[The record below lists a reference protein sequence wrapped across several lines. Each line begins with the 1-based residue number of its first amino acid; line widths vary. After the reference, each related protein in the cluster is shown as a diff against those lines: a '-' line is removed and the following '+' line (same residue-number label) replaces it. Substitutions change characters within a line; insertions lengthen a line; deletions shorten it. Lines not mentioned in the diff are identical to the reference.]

1 VYCVD
6 NAAVMSAWAVDQ
18 KIAGSNISFLGDP
31 NSELT
36 TSLGMTLDNPGPVG
50 KLGPNRCKRFGMYV
64 VDGVVKVIQVSENK
78 GGADDPAGDDF
89 PRTPASTTCS
99 SSSPSSKR
107 QSRMLNDF
115 WR

>member
-1 VYCVD
+1 MYCVD

-36 TSLGMTLDNPGPVG
+36 SALGPEMTLTNPGPVG
-50 KLGPNRCKRFGMYV
+50 KLGPNRCKRFGMYCD
-64 VDGVVKVIQVSENK
+64 DGVIKVIQVSENR

-89 PRTPASTTCS
+89 PEDSCIDN
-99 SSSPSSKR
+99 
-107 QSRMLNDF
+107 MLKLISEL
-115 WR
+115 

>member
-1 VYCVD
+1 MLVYCVD

-36 TSLGMTLDNPGPVG
+36 SALGMMLTNPGPVG
-50 KLGPNRCKRFGMYV
+50 KLGPNRCKRFAMYCD
-64 VDGVVKVIQVSENK
+64 DGVIKVIQVSENK

-89 PRTPASTTCS
+89 PEDSCIDN
-99 SSSPSSKR
+99 
-107 QSRMLNDF
+107 MLKLISEL
-115 WR
+115 

>member
-1 VYCVD
+1 MLVYCVD

-36 TSLGMTLDNPGPVG
+36 SVLGMTLTNPGPAARPQPG
-50 KLGPNRCKRFGMYV
+50 FAMYCD
-64 VDGVVKVIQVSENK
+64 DGVIKVIQVSENK

-89 PRTPASTTCS
+89 PEDSCIDN
-99 SSSPSSKR
+99 
-107 QSRMLNDF
+107 MLKLISEL
-115 WR
+115 